1 MQRPSRLAWLVPI
14 LLMILACKAVTGLAV
29 PTATP
34 LPSSTRTASPL
45 PPTSTPRPTATPLP
59 TETPTSTPTTTPES
73 TSTATIVPTP
83 SALQLRV
90 FEELWQIVWETY
102 VYPDF
107 NGLDWQ
113 AVREEYSQRV
123 EAGMTEED
131 FYDAMEEMISRLG
144 DDHSTFLRPV
154 EAIAKGAE
162 FSGKND
168 FVGIGV
174 LTAVVEKRQRAVILV
189 VFPGSPAE
197 GAGLQPHDSLVAADG
212 EPLVDENG
220 LRRYLLRGP
229 EGTTIELTV
238 QTPGGAERKVTIARR
253 RVTGSVPVP
262 YTVLTTPQGK
272 RVGYFLFVTFADE
285 TVDNQVEDALR
296 KMTAEGPLDG
306 VILDN
311 RENSGGLDDVAKNVL
326 GFFTHG
332 TLGYFY
338 NREQARRAF
347 NVIGADING
356 SSNVPL
362 VVLVGPDSVSFG
374 EISSGVLRDSGRA
387 YIIGE
392 VTKGNVELLW
402 SYDLEDGSRAW
413 IAHETFHPKNHPDQ
427 IWEDTGIIPDLNVP
441 SDWDLVTNDTDPA
454 IKASLKYFDGLK

>member
-1 MQRPSRLAWLVPI
+1 M
-14 LLMILACKAVTGLAV
+14 
-29 PTATP
+29 
-34 LPSSTRTASPL
+34 
-45 PPTSTPRPTATPLP
+45 
-59 TETPTSTPTTTPES
+59 
-73 TSTATIVPTP
+73 
-83 SALQLRV
+83 
-90 FEELWQIVWETY
+90 
-102 VYPDF
+102 YPDF

-296 KMTAEGPLDG
+296 KMTADGPLDG